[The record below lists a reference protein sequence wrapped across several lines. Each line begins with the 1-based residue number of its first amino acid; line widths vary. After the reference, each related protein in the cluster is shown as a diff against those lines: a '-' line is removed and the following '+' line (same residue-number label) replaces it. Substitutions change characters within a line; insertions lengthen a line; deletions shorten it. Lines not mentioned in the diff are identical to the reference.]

1 MPISMPE
8 QLPLQTP
15 DQSSTADAVQPLA
28 ARLRPTTINEI
39 VGQDHV
45 IGPGTPL
52 RRAIERDHVPSLI
65 LWGPPGSGKTT
76 LAHVIAQTTRSHF
89 VALSAVSAGVA
100 ELRSVVADA
109 LNRLRRIR
117 QRTIVFIDEIHR
129 WSKSQQD
136 AVLPYVEDGTIT
148 LIGATTENPS
158 FEVNAAL
165 LSRTR
170 VVLLQPLQ
178 HQHLEQILD
187 RALTSDKGLSTMNVQ
202 LSDSARAY
210 LLAIADGDARRMLNT
225 LELAAISAEPDANG
239 VRVLD
244 RAAVEQAAQQRWL
257 RYDRAGEEH
266 YNIISAL
273 HKSIRDSDPDGA
285 LYWLGR
291 MLEAGEDP
299 LYIARRLIRI
309 ASEDVGL
316 ADPHALSLCVAAQ
329 QAVHFVG
336 MPEGNL
342 ALAQAAVYLAL
353 APKSNALYVAYGAVE
368 EDIAQTRNE
377 SVPLHLR
384 NAPTS
389 LMKQLGYGAGYK
401 YAHDF
406 SNAIVEQEHL
416 PPPLAGKRYYV
427 PTNRGYEAEL
437 AVRMKQW
444 EKLRSN
450 PQSTQDN
457 T

>member
-1 MPISMPE
+1 MTHTTTTDSLFPA
-8 QLPLQTP
+8 
-15 DQSSTADAVQPLA
+15 ADAPRPPLA
-28 ARLRPTTINEI
+28 ARLRPQTLDQI
-39 VGQDHV
+39 VGQEHV
-45 IGPGTPL
+45 LGPDTPL
-52 RRAIERDHVPSLI
+52 RRAIERDAVPSLI

-76 LAHVIAQTTRSHF
+76 LAHVIARATRAHF
-89 VALSAVSAGVA
+89 VALSAVSAGVSQ
-100 ELRSVVADA
+100 LRAVVADA
-109 LNRLRRIR
+109 TERRR
-117 QRTIVFIDEIHR
+117 RAGQRTIVFIDEIHR

-136 AVLPYVEDGTIT
+136 AVLPAVEDGTIT

-170 VVLLQPLQ
+170 VVVLRPLQPE
-178 HQHLEQILD
+178 HLEKILD
-187 RALTSDKGLSTMNVQ
+187 RALTSNEGFALLGVQ
-202 LSDSARAY
+202 LTDQARAH
-210 LLAIADGDARRMLNT
+210 LIAIADGDARRMLNT
-225 LELAAISAEPDANG
+225 LELAAESAEPNADG
-239 VRVLD
+239 FRLLD
-244 RAAVEQAAQQRWL
+244 LDAVEQAAQQRWL
-257 RYDRAGEEH
+257 LYDRAGEEH
-266 YNIISAL
+266 YNIVSAL

-316 ADPHALSLCVAAQ
+316 ADPHALSLCMAAQ

-353 APKSNALYVAYGAVE
+353 APKSNALYVAYRAVQ
-368 EDIAQTRNE
+368 EDIARTRNE
-377 SVPLHLR
+377 PVPLHLR
-384 NAPTS
+384 NAPTH

-406 SNAIVEQEHL
+406 PDALVAQHHL
-416 PPPLAGKRYYV
+416 PPSLAGKRYYV
-427 PTNRGYEAEL
+427 PTDRGFEAEL
-437 AVRMKQW
+437 RQRMEEW
-444 EKLRSN
+444 ERRRQENSG
-450 PQSTQDN
+450 S
-457 T
+457 